1 MIRQERNDE
10 RMVKWIFNVRPG
22 ERNSAEKL
30 GTRLILKSIRTK
42 DCNGL
47 VMLNAWSSK
56 CRKFKVNS
64 SFPRT
69 QPKNTWNEA
78 IRSDLKQR
86 KVNKVK
92 VKDINFR
99 KSFKRNR
106 LSHGKHIKT
115 KIMMIAHTTIC
126 QFIGGSEKENF

>member
-1 MIRQERNDE
+1 M
-10 RMVKWIFNVRPG
+10 
-22 ERNSAEKL
+22 L
-30 GTRLILKSIRTK
+30 
-42 DCNGL
+42 GL
-47 VMLNAWSSK
+47 VNVENSK
-56 CRKFKVNS
+56 LTVV
-64 SFPRT
+64 FPRT

-115 KIMMIAHTTIC
+115 KMMMIAHTTIC